1 MMKIEQAME
10 SAKNLK
16 LLYVEDNKD
25 ARESIYLILDSL
37 FREIVIAVDGKD
49 GLEKFESHKDIDII
63 ITDIDMPN
71 MSGLQMTK
79 IIKERKPFIPVL
91 IFSSHSDTNYFIDSI
106 RLGVEGYLL
115 KPFDMDQFLQVLS
128 KSIFR
133 LNLEKENLEYKNSLE
148 EKLKSQ
154 IETIRTKDAILS
166 QNSKMAAMGEMID
179 SVAHQWIQPVNSI
192 AMATDMLMNEFEEN
206 GLDEEYVKSF
216 HSLVSNRIEHII
228 TTLNEFRSF
237 FRPNSKIERVKVSSL
252 VDSSQM
258 IVQDEL
264 NSNSIVTEF
273 LGDKTLEIETNPNEF
288 KHIIINIINNAK
300 DAFNDNH
307 IPKTDRKIVFN
318 SWQSED
324 SVVLS
329 ISDSAGG
336 IKDEIMQHIFEPHFT
351 TKEESK
357 GTGIG
362 LYITKQIVEKNGAKI
377 EVSNAEKGAVFSIS
391 VPKK

>member
-1 MMKIEQAME
+1 
-10 SAKNLK
+10 
-16 LLYVEDNKD
+16 
-25 ARESIYLILDSL
+25 
-37 FREIVIAVDGKD
+37 
-49 GLEKFESHKDIDII
+49 
-63 ITDIDMPN
+63 
-71 MSGLQMTK
+71 
-79 IIKERKPFIPVL
+79 
-91 IFSSHSDTNYFIDSI
+91 
-106 RLGVEGYLL
+106 
-115 KPFDMDQFLQVLS
+115 
-128 KSIFR
+128 
-133 LNLEKENLEYKNSLE
+133 
-148 EKLKSQ
+148 
-154 IETIRTKDAILS
+154 
-166 QNSKMAAMGEMID
+166 
-179 SVAHQWIQPVNSI
+179 
-192 AMATDMLMNEFEEN
+192 MATDMLMNEFEEN